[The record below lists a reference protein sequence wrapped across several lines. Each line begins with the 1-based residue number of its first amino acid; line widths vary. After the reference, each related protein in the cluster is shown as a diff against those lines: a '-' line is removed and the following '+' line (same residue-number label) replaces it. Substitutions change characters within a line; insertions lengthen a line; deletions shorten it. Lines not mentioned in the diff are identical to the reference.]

1 MYPEYK
7 LIQIVEVPKNGNNKY
22 AIREIAHMDYFEF
35 DFKSKNSIKKFLA
48 ANGYE
53 SGEYLIIT
61 ENERNGDQYLI
72 LAVCSFR
79 AKEFGNFVDFK
90 IPGDEWKNIVREV
103 MEQLPII
110 DMRLDIQTTNK
121 VSIPKILEE

>member
-7 LIQIVEVPKNGNNKY
+7 LIQIIEVPQNGKNKY

-35 DFKSKNSIKKFLA
+35 DFMSKNSIKKFLA
-48 ANGYE
+48 AGKYD
-53 SGEYLIIT
+53 SGEYLVIT
-61 ENERNGDQYLI
+61 ENERNGDQYLV

-79 AKEFGNFVDFK
+79 AKEFGNFMDFK
-90 IPGDEWKNIVREV
+90 IPGEEWKNIIREV

-110 DMRLDIQTTNK
+110 DMSLDIQTMNK
-121 VSIPKILEE
+121 VKIPKITTE